1 MHGTLATDPWIVAPV
16 QRRQSRPMA
25 RNIEIKARVEH
36 MATLMAR
43 QGGAE
48 SGP

>member
-1 MHGTLATDPWIVAPV
+1 MHGTLATNQRIVAPV

-36 MATLMAR
+36 TATLMAR
-43 QGGAE
+43 QGGVE